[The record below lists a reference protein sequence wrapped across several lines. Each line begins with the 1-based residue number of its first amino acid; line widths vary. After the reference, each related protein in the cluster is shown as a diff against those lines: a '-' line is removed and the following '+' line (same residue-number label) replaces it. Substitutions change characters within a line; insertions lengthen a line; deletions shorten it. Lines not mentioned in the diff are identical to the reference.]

1 MFMDLQAQMGLTYL
15 FIAHDLLVV
24 RHICDRIAVMYL
36 GKIVESA
43 EADELYHNPMHP
55 YTQSLIS
62 AVPLP
67 DPEMARTKQRVV
79 LSGDV
84 PSPLNAPPG
93 CPFCTRCPY
102 ATDICRE
109 KMPEMV
115 ETAPGHF
122 TACHH
127 VDNANEKRVL

>member
-1 MFMDLQAQMGLTYL
+1 MFADLQAQMGLTYL

-36 GKIVESA
+36 GKMVEIA
-43 EADELYHNPMHP
+43 EADELYHHPMHP

-67 DPEMARTKQRVV
+67 DPKMARERQRVM

-102 ATDICRE
+102 ATEICRE

-115 ETAPGHF
+115 EVDPGHF

-127 VDNANEKRVL
+127 VDKAN